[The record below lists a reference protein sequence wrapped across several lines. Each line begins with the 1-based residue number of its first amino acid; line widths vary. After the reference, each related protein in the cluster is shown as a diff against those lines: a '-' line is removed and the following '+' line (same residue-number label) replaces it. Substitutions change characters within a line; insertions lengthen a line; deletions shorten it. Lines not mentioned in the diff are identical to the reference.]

1 LAVTGTL
8 EHEPIAELA
17 FHRDGGRIP
26 VMRGQPGAPV
36 LIESLDA
43 RTAAKVHEMDIE
55 HESP

>member
-1 LAVTGTL
+1 MTGTL